1 MALLSS
7 VKVPYIP
14 ECVLEF
20 IFIVGKFL
28 KKNSWEN
35 IENFSSNSIDL
46 EKCIKFT
53 WNECKSTKLLCNE
66 ELFLIFK
73 KSIKEMW
80 EKK

>member
-20 IFIVGKFL
+20 VFIVGKFL

-35 IENFSSNSIDL
+35 IE
-46 EKCIKFT
+46 KF
-53 WNECKSTKLLCNE
+53 
-66 ELFLIFK
+66 FLPIQ
-73 KSIKEMW
+73 
-80 EKK
+80 